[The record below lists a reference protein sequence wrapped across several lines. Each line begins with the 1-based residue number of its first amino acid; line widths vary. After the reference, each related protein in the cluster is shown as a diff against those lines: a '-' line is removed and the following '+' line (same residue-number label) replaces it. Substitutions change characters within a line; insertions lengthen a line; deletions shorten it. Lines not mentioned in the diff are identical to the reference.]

1 MPQVSSVLLSFLS
14 ACPDEFVSEV
24 EAEEPSLDWLPNE
37 EPSLDWLP
45 NEVLEKVFCHLPLQ
59 QLLSSCSLVNR
70 RWSTIIRRERV
81 GCRE

>member
-1 MPQVSSVLLSFLS
+1 MDIELS

-24 EAEEPSLDWLPNE
+24 EAE

-59 QLLSSCSLVNR
+59 QLLSSCSLVNQ
-70 RWSTIIRRERV
+70 RWSTIIGRERV
-81 GCRE
+81 GYREYIAVLMDNKVLCHIS

>member
-1 MPQVSSVLLSFLS
+1 M
-14 ACPDEFVSEV
+14 
-24 EAEEPSLDWLPNE
+24 EAE

-59 QLLSSCSLVNR
+59 QLLSSCCLVNR

-81 GCRE
+81 GCMVHVESSSVWSGKLLESQQLLSGGKQGALSGA